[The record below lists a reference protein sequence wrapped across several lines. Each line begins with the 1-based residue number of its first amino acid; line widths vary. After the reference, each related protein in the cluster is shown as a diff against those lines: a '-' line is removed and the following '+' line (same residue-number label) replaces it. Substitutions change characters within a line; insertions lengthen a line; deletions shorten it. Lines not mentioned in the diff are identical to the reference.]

1 MTITAAPPAP
11 LTRPQAVLRIM
22 DALRQDSSPPRRL
35 LLEGIAYLAQR
46 PEYDESDCRV
56 IAALRTDASQDWLL
70 ELHESLAYLQSINQI
85 SWAEGRFRLTPRGEE
100 CVDPL
105 RKARGVDEELE
116 VKRIRDLAGI
126 VRTGFGI

>member
-1 MTITAAPPAP
+1 MTITAAPPVP

-22 DALRQDSSPPRRL
+22 DALRQDNSPPRRL

-46 PEYDESDCRV
+46 PEYDDSDCRV
-56 IAALRTDASQDWLL
+56 IAALRTEASQDWLL

-85 SWAEGRFRLTPRGEE
+85 SWAEGRYSLTPQGER

-105 RKARGVDEELE
+105 RHAPGVDEELE
-116 VKRIRDLAGI
+116 IKRIRGLADI